1 VGHVGRLQGERAAA
15 ATRPQAAGHHHGHDQ
30 PDHRRAYGDI
40 DWMDALYKVYVTAI
54 FSAVGGSML
63 SGWIGG
69 RPVTPSELDGAVDR
83 GPALVG
89 VVVAVVVAGGLRSG
103 GRGGPLAL
111 ALAAAAAMLVAALD
125 SVEGLAQEADHPL
138 RRDTLPVPRG
148 RLLVRHLTAPSA
160 VMLVVAVVAVGG
172 AAALGEA
179 GTVLAVGAVVVV
191 PAALS
196 AAWAAA
202 LSIDTGP
209 VNPLQVE
216 LFGSA
221 RLVIR
226 SVAPALLTVAGVLPV
241 LAAKAALDAGAAA
254 VEGAVPA
261 AMAVLMLVAAVAAW
275 LAREG

>member
-1 VGHVGRLQGERAAA
+1 MILGAAA
-15 ATRPQAAGHHHGHDQ
+15 GLAAAGAWRD
-30 PDHRRAYGDI
+30 
-40 DWMDALYKVYVTAI
+40 
-54 FSAVGGSML
+54 
-63 SGWIGG
+63 
-69 RPVTPSELDGAVDR
+69 TP
-83 GPALVG
+83 
-89 VVVAVVVAGGLRSG
+89 
-103 GRGGPLAL
+103 AL

-125 SVEGLAQEADHPL
+125 SVEGLAQEADHPV

-160 VMLVVAVVAVGG
+160 VMLAVAIVAVGG
-172 AAALGEA
+172 AAALGGA
-179 GTVLAVGAVVVV
+179 TTALPVGAVVVV

-221 RLVIR
+221 KLVIR

-241 LAAKAALDAGAAA
+241 LAAKAAVDAGAAA
-254 VEGAVPA
+254 AEGAVPA
-261 AMAVLMLVAAVAAW
+261 AVLMLVAAVAAW